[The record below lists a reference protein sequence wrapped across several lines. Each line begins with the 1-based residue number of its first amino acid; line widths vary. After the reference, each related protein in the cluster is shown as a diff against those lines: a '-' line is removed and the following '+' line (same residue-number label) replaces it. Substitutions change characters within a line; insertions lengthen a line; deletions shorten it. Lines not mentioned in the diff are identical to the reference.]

1 MSNDIQLPKSIGFWG
16 LFAMSLG
23 VNIGGALFALTTL
36 AAAYSGPSLP
46 LAMLIAAT
54 PVLLAL
60 APFCVLSLAHPT
72 TSASYRYAQLV
83 SPTVAVVSLLTSV
96 VCMGLGGMPLF
107 GLVAGNSLSS
117 FVGLPPAIVGAL
129 IIAFFYFINV
139 VGLNFSARIQLLL
152 TAILVSALLLFIATG
167 SAGVAAENFSP
178 LFPNSL
184 VGTLVATGI
193 LYTFCAGGLFV
204 VDLGGEVIKADS
216 AVPRALVAGMVA
228 ALLIYLGVMFVTVG
242 VNRWSALNGMPLVS
256 LASQFMG
263 SKALLYFTIGG
274 ALCAAITTINGVF
287 ALQSRLILAVA
298 DDGLISDYFSS
309 IHARFGTPHRA
320 LGLVAVIS
328 IISLLVIPSITFFAS
343 MLNFTMLMGVSF
355 VTLAALK
362 VTRDYPQLCAQPTF
376 NISTISLRR
385 ICCLVVSM
393 NILIAGFLALRAG
406 WASIVFAG
414 ILASA
419 FAYSQL
425 HREKLRMLAETTTL
439 HWQTLEKDAKSKA

>member
-1 MSNDIQLPKSIGFWG
+1 MSNDFQLRKSIGFWG

-36 AAAYSGPSLP
+36 AAGYSGPSLP
-46 LAMLIAAT
+46 IAMLIAAT
-54 PVLLAL
+54 PVMLAL
-60 APFCVLSLAHPT
+60 APFCVLSLTYPT

-83 SPTVAVVSLLTSV
+83 SPTLAVVSLLTSV

-117 FVGLPPAIVGAL
+117 FVGLPPAIVGAVV
-129 IIAFFYFINV
+129 IAFFYLVNV
-139 VGLNFSARIQLLL
+139 IGLNFSARIQMAL
-152 TAILVSALLLFIATG
+152 TAILASALLLFIVSG
-167 SAGVAAENFSP
+167 SSHVASENFSP

-184 VGTLVATGI
+184 LGTLAATGI

-204 VDLGGEVIKADS
+204 VDLGGEVIKADR

-228 ALLIYLGVMFVTVG
+228 ALLIYLGIMFVTVG
-242 VNRWSALNGMPLVS
+242 VNRWSSLDGMPLTS
-256 LASQFMG
+256 LASQFMD
-263 SKALLYFTIGG
+263 SRALLYFTIGG

-309 IHARFGTPHRA
+309 IHAKYGTPHRA
-320 LGLVAVIS
+320 LGLVALIS
-328 IISLLVIPSITFFAS
+328 ITSLLAIPSITFFAS

-355 VTLAALK
+355 VTLAAFK
-362 VTRDYPQLCAQPTF
+362 VASDYPQLCAHSAF
-376 NISTISLRR
+376 SISVTSLKS
-385 ICCLVVSM
+385 ICWMVVCM
-393 NILIAGFLALRAG
+393 NVLIAGFLALRGG
-406 WASIVFAG
+406 WASIVFIG
-414 ILASA
+414 IVASA

-425 HREKLRMLAETTTL
+425 HRTKLQLIHESTTR
-439 HWQTLEKDAKSKA
+439 HWQSLEKNAK